1 MRMNTP
7 SDLVL
12 TSEAARI
19 LGVSAQSVRQ
29 WERSGRLH
37 ATKTAGGVRLFSRT
51 DVEEM
56 RRSIDEHRHAVE
68 STPGGVA

>member
-1 MRMNTP
+1 MSNMTTPP
-7 SDLVL
+7 SDLIL

-29 WERSGRLH
+29 WERVGRLG
-37 ATKTAGGVRLFSRT
+37 ATKTASGIRLFARA

-56 RRSIDEHRHAVE
+56 RRSIDKRRRTVELPRAV
-68 STPGGVA
+68 